1 MNALQQEYHDAL
13 SGMQGRSILVIG
25 DMVADIYLD
34 GRISR
39 ISREAPVLVLE
50 QAGEKVVAG
59 GAANVVNNIATLGG
73 KVHAVGLVG
82 RDKSADGLRAI
93 LAKNGADVRGL
104 IADASRPTISK
115 TRIIA
120 GGRATVSQQIVR
132 IDRESKAPM
141 APTIEAELS
150 AYIKAELSA
159 YIKSILPTVE
169 GVVISD
175 YGSGT
180 VTEGLQAL
188 LIDYCRAHDIP
199 SIVDSRYAVRR
210 FRGIGYVK
218 QNDAEIAAAMG
229 RELVTTEDIVAAA
242 EELRQELAAKGVLVT
257 RGELGMVLVEHG
269 AVHEIPVSD
278 KSEVFD
284 VSGAGDTCVA
294 AVILALAA
302 GIAPATAARL
312 SNIASGIAV
321 RKLGTSTV
329 SVRELAEAIE
339 KSREEYT
346 SK

>member
-13 SGMQGRSILVIG
+13 SGMQSRSILVIG

-82 RDKSADGLRAI
+82 RDKSADGLREI
-93 LAKNGADVRGL
+93 LAANGADVRGL
-104 IADASRPTISK
+104 IADISRPTISK

-141 APTIEAELS
+141 TPAVEAELR
-150 AYIKAELSA
+150 AYIESV
-159 YIKSILPTVE
+159 LPTVE
-169 GVVISD
+169 GVVLSD

-180 VTEGLQAL
+180 VTEGLQSL

-210 FRGIGYVK
+210 FHRIGYVK

-229 RELVTTEDIVAAA
+229 RNLDTTEDIVRAA

-294 AVILALAA
+294 TVILALAA
-302 GIAPATAARL
+302 GVAPATAARL

>member
-1 MNALQQEYHDAL
+1 MKALQQEYNKAL
-13 SGMQGRSILVIG
+13 SGMQGRDILVIG

-104 IADASRPTISK
+104 ISDESRPTISK

-141 APTIEAELS
+141 APAVEVELR
-150 AYIKAELSA
+150 A
-159 YIKSILPTVE
+159 YIKSILPTVD

-180 VTEGLQAL
+180 VTEGLQTL

-210 FRGIGYVK
+210 FSGIGYVK

-229 RELVTTEDIVAAA
+229 RELVTTEDIVRAA

-329 SVRELAEAIE
+329 SVRELAAAIE

>member
-1 MNALQQEYHDAL
+1 MKALQQEYNKAL
-13 SGMQGRSILVIG
+13 SGMQGRDILVIG

-50 QAGEKVVAG
+50 QTGEKVVAG

-82 RDKSADGLRAI
+82 RDKSADGLREI
-93 LAKNGADVRGL
+93 LAANGADVRGL
-104 IADASRPTISK
+104 IADDSRPTISK

-141 APTIEAELS
+141 APAVEAELR
-150 AYIKAELSA
+150 A

-180 VTEGLQAL
+180 VTEGLQSL
-188 LIDYCRAHDIP
+188 LIDYCQAKGIP

-210 FRGIGYVK
+210 FHGIGYVK

-229 RELVTTEDIVAAA
+229 
-242 EELRQELAAKGVLVT
+242 VLVT
-257 RGELGMVLVEHG
+257 RGELGMVLVERG

>member
-13 SGMQGRSILVIG
+13 SGMQGRDILVIG

-50 QAGEKVVAG
+50 QVGEKVVAG

-82 RDKSADGLRAI
+82 ADKSADGLREI
-93 LAKNGADVRGL
+93 LAANGADVRGL
-104 IADASRPTISK
+104 IADDSRPTISK

-141 APTIEAELS
+141 APTIE
-150 AYIKAELSA
+150 AELSA

-242 EELRQELAAKGVLVT
+242 EELRQDLAAKGVLVT

>member
-13 SGMQGRSILVIG
+13 SGMQGRDILVIG

-82 RDKSADGLRAI
+82 RDKSADGLREI
-93 LAKNGADVRGL
+93 LAANGADVRGL
-104 IADASRPTISK
+104 IADDSRPTISK

-141 APTIEAELS
+141 APAVEAELC
-150 AYIKAELSA
+150 A

-180 VTEGLQAL
+180 VTEGLQTL

-210 FRGIGYVK
+210 FHGIGYVK
-218 QNDAEIAAAMG
+218 QNDAEIA
-229 RELVTTEDIVAAA
+229 
-242 EELRQELAAKGVLVT
+242 AAKGVLVT

-294 AVILALAA
+294 AVSLALAA

-329 SVRELAEAIE
+329 SVRELAAAIE

>member
-1 MNALQQEYHDAL
+1 MNALQQEYHDVL
-13 SGMQGRSILVIG
+13 SGMQGRDILVIG

-104 IADASRPTISK
+104 IADDSRPTISK

-141 APTIEAELS
+141 APAVEAELC
-150 AYIKAELSA
+150 A
-159 YIKSILPTVE
+159 YIKSVLPTVE

-180 VTEGLQAL
+180 VTEGLQSL
-188 LIDYCRAHDIP
+188 LIDYCQAKGIP

-210 FRGIGYVK
+210 FHGIGYVK

-302 GIAPATAARL
+302 GVAPATAACL

-346 SK
+346 LK

>member
-1 MNALQQEYHDAL
+1 MKALQQEYNKAL
-13 SGMQGRSILVIG
+13 SGMQGRDILVIG

-82 RDKSADGLRAI
+82 RDKSADGLREI
-93 LAKNGADVRGL
+93 LAANGADVRGL
-104 IADASRPTISK
+104 IADDSRPTISK

-141 APTIEAELS
+141 APAVEAELR
-150 AYIKAELSA
+150 A

-180 VTEGLQAL
+180 VTEGLQSL
-188 LIDYCRAHDIP
+188 LIDYCQAKGIP

-210 FRGIGYVK
+210 FHGIGYVK

-229 RELVTTEDIVAAA
+229 RNLDTTEDIVAAA
-242 EELRQELAAKGVLVT
+242 EALRQELAAKGVLVT
-257 RGELGMVLVEHG
+257 RGELGMVLVERG

>member
-13 SGMQGRSILVIG
+13 SGMQSRSILVIG

-82 RDKSADGLRAI
+82 RDKSADGLREI
-93 LAKNGADVRGL
+93 LAANGADVRGL
-104 IADASRPTISK
+104 IADDSRPTISK

-141 APTIEAELS
+141 APAVEAELR
-150 AYIKAELSA
+150 A

-180 VTEGLQAL
+180 VTEGLQSL
-188 LIDYCRAHDIP
+188 LIDYCQTKGIP

-210 FRGIGYVK
+210 FHGIGYVK
-218 QNDAEIAAAMG
+218 QNDAEIA
-229 RELVTTEDIVAAA
+229 
-242 EELRQELAAKGVLVT
+242 AAKGVLVT

-302 GIAPATAARL
+302 GVAPATAARL

>member
-1 MNALQQEYHDAL
+1 MKALQQEYNKAL
-13 SGMQGRSILVIG
+13 SGMQGRDILVIG

-104 IADASRPTISK
+104 ISDESRPTISK

-141 APTIEAELS
+141 APAVEAELR
-150 AYIKAELSA
+150 A
-159 YIKSILPTVE
+159 YIKSVLPTVE

-180 VTEGLQAL
+180 VTEGLQTL

-210 FRGIGYVK
+210 FHGIGYVK

-229 RELVTTEDIVAAA
+229 RELVTTEEIVAAA

-329 SVRELAEAIE
+329 SVRELAAAIE

>member
-1 MNALQQEYHDAL
+1 MNALQQEYHDVL
-13 SGMQGRSILVIG
+13 SGMQGRDILVIG

-50 QAGEKVVAG
+50 QAGEKVVA
-59 GAANVVNNIATLGG
+59 ANVVNNIATLGG

-82 RDKSADGLRAI
+82 RDKSADGLREI
-93 LAKNGADVRGL
+93 LAANGADVRGL
-104 IADASRPTISK
+104 IADDSRPTISK

-141 APTIEAELS
+141 APAVEAELR
-150 AYIKAELSA
+150 A

-180 VTEGLQAL
+180 VTEGLQSL
-188 LIDYCRAHDIP
+188 LIDYCQTKGIP

-210 FRGIGYVK
+210 FSGIGYVK

-329 SVRELAEAIE
+329 SVRELAAAIE

>member
-1 MNALQQEYHDAL
+1 MKALQKEYNKAL
-13 SGMQGRSILVIG
+13 SGMQGRDILVIG

-82 RDKSADGLRAI
+82 SDKSADGLRAI

-104 IADASRPTISK
+104 IADDSRPTISK

-141 APTIEAELS
+141 APAVEAELR
-150 AYIKAELSA
+150 A

-180 VTEGLQAL
+180 VTEGLQSL
-188 LIDYCRAHDIP
+188 LIDYCQIKGIP

-210 FRGIGYVK
+210 FHGIGYVK

-229 RELVTTEDIVAAA
+229 RNLDTTEDIVAAA

-278 KSEVFD
+278 KSEVFE

-302 GIAPATAARL
+302 GVAPATAARL

>member
-13 SGMQGRSILVIG
+13 SGMQGRDILVIG

-34 GRISR
+34 GR

-82 RDKSADGLRAI
+82 RDKSADGLREI
-93 LAKNGADVRGL
+93 LAANGADVRGL
-104 IADASRPTISK
+104 IADDSRPTISK

-141 APTIEAELS
+141 APAVEAELC
-150 AYIKAELSA
+150 A

-180 VTEGLQAL
+180 VTEGLQSL
-188 LIDYCRAHDIP
+188 LIDYCQAKGIP

-210 FRGIGYVK
+210 FHGIGYVK

-229 RELVTTEDIVAAA
+229 RELVTTEDIVRAA

-269 AVHEIPVSD
+269 TVHEIPVSD

-302 GIAPATAARL
+302 GVAPATAARL

>member
-1 MNALQQEYHDAL
+1 MKALQQEYNKAL
-13 SGMQGRSILVIG
+13 SGMQGRDILVIG

-82 RDKSADGLRAI
+82 RDKSADGLREI
-93 LAKNGADVRGL
+93 LAANGADVRGL
-104 IADASRPTISK
+104 IADDSRPTISK

-141 APTIEAELS
+141 APAVEAELR
-150 AYIKAELSA
+150 A

-180 VTEGLQAL
+180 VTEGLQSL
-188 LIDYCRAHDIP
+188 LIDYCQAKGIP

-210 FRGIGYVK
+210 FHGIGYVK

-229 RELVTTEDIVAAA
+229 
-242 EELRQELAAKGVLVT
+242 VLVT
-257 RGELGMVLVEHG
+257 RGELGMVLVERG

>member
-13 SGMQGRSILVIG
+13 SGMQSRSILVIG

-82 RDKSADGLRAI
+82 RDKSADGLREI
-93 LAKNGADVRGL
+93 LAANGADVRGL
-104 IADASRPTISK
+104 IADDSRPTISK

-132 IDRESKAPM
+132 IDKESKEPVH
-141 APTIEAELS
+141 PVIEAELR
-150 AYIKAELSA
+150 AYIESV
-159 YIKSILPTVE
+159 LPTVE

-180 VTEGLQAL
+180 VTEGLQSL
-188 LIDYCRAHDIP
+188 LIDYCQTKGIP

-210 FRGIGYVK
+210 FSGIGYVK

-329 SVRELAEAIE
+329 SVRELAAAIE

>member
-82 RDKSADGLRAI
+82 RDKSADGLRVI
-93 LAKNGADVRGL
+93 LAKNGADVSGL
-104 IADASRPTISK
+104 IADDSRPTISK

-141 APTIEAELS
+141 APTIE
-150 AYIKAELSA
+150 AELSA

-269 AVHEIPVSD
+269 TVHEIPVSD

>member
-82 RDKSADGLRAI
+82 RDKSADGLRVI
-93 LAKNGADVRGL
+93 LAKNGADVSGL
-104 IADASRPTISK
+104 IADDSRPTISK

-150 AYIKAELSA
+150 AYIK
-159 YIKSILPTVE
+159 SILPTVE
-169 GVVISD
+169 GIVISD

-269 AVHEIPVSD
+269 TVHEIPVSD

-339 KSREEYT
+339 RSREEYT

>member
-1 MNALQQEYHDAL
+1 
-13 SGMQGRSILVIG
+13 
-25 DMVADIYLD
+25 
-34 GRISR
+34 
-39 ISREAPVLVLE
+39 
-50 QAGEKVVAG
+50 
-59 GAANVVNNIATLGG
+59 
-73 KVHAVGLVG
+73 
-82 RDKSADGLRAI
+82 
-93 LAKNGADVRGL
+93 
-104 IADASRPTISK
+104 
-115 TRIIA
+115 
-120 GGRATVSQQIVR
+120 
-132 IDRESKAPM
+132 M
-141 APTIEAELS
+141 APAVEAELC
-150 AYIKAELSA
+150 A

-180 VTEGLQAL
+180 VTEGLQSL
-188 LIDYCRAHDIP
+188 LIDYCQAKGIP

-210 FRGIGYVK
+210 FHGIGYVK

-229 RELVTTEDIVAAA
+229 RELVTTEDIVRAA

-269 AVHEIPVSD
+269 TVHEIPVSD

-302 GIAPATAARL
+302 GVAPATAARL

>member
-1 MNALQQEYHDAL
+1 MKALQQEYNKAL
-13 SGMQGRSILVIG
+13 SGMQGRDILVIG

-82 RDKSADGLRAI
+82 SDKSADGLRAI

-104 IADASRPTISK
+104 IADDSRPTISK

-141 APTIEAELS
+141 APAVEAELR
-150 AYIKAELSA
+150 A

-180 VTEGLQAL
+180 VTEGLQSL
-188 LIDYCRAHDIP
+188 LIDYCQIKGIP
-199 SIVDSRYAVRR
+199 SIVAVRR
-210 FRGIGYVK
+210 FHGIGYVK

-229 RELVTTEDIVAAA
+229 RNLDTTEDIVAAA

-302 GIAPATAARL
+302 GVAPATAARL

>member
-82 RDKSADGLRAI
+82 SDESADGLRAI

-141 APTIEAELS
+141 APTIEAELR
-150 AYIKAELSA
+150 AYIESV
-159 YIKSILPTVE
+159 LPTVE

-180 VTEGLQAL
+180 VTEGLQQL

-210 FRGIGYVK
+210 FHGIGYVK

-229 RELVTTEDIVAAA
+229 RNLDTTEDIVRAA

-302 GIAPATAARL
+302 GVAPATAARL

>member
-13 SGMQGRSILVIG
+13 SGMQGRNILVIG

-73 KVHAVGLVG
+73 AVHAVGLVG
-82 RDKSADGLRAI
+82 RDESADGLRAI
-93 LAKNGADVRGL
+93 LARNGADVRGL
-104 IADASRPTISK
+104 ISDESRPTISK

-132 IDRESKAPM
+132 IDKESKEPIH
-141 APTIEAELS
+141 PVIEAELR
-150 AYIKAELSA
+150 AYIESV
-159 YIKSILPTVE
+159 LPTVE

-180 VTEGLQAL
+180 VTEGLQTL
-188 LIDYCRAHDIP
+188 LVDYCRAKGIP
-199 SIVDSRYAVRR
+199 SIVDSRYAIHR
-210 FRGIGYVK
+210 FSGIGYVK
-218 QNDAEIAAAMG
+218 QNDAELAAAVG
-229 RELVTTEDIVAAA
+229 RELATTEDIIRAA
-242 EELRQELAAKGVLVT
+242 EELREELHAKGVLVT
-257 RGELGMVLVEHG
+257 RGELGMVLVESG

-294 AVILALAA
+294 TVILALAA
-302 GIAPATAARL
+302 GAEPALAARL

-329 SVRELAEAIE
+329 SVRELAEAVENQDI
-339 KSREEYT
+339 EYT

>member
-34 GRISR
+34 GR

-82 RDKSADGLRAI
+82 RDKSADGLRVI
-93 LAKNGADVRGL
+93 LAKNGADVSGL
-104 IADASRPTISK
+104 IADDSRPTISK

-141 APTIEAELS
+141 APTIE
-150 AYIKAELSA
+150 AELSA

-269 AVHEIPVSD
+269 TVHEIPVSD

-339 KSREEYT
+339 RSREEYT

>member
-1 MNALQQEYHDAL
+1 M
-13 SGMQGRSILVIG
+13 
-25 DMVADIYLD
+25 
-34 GRISR
+34 
-39 ISREAPVLVLE
+39 LVLE

-82 RDKSADGLRAI
+82 RDKSADGLREI
-93 LAKNGADVRGL
+93 LAANGADVRGL
-104 IADASRPTISK
+104 IADDSRPTISK

-141 APTIEAELS
+141 APAVEAELR
-150 AYIKAELSA
+150 A

-180 VTEGLQAL
+180 VTEGLQSL
-188 LIDYCRAHDIP
+188 LVDYCQAKGIP

-210 FRGIGYVK
+210 FHGIGYVK

-229 RELVTTEDIVAAA
+229 RNLDTTEDIVAAA

-329 SVRELAEAIE
+329 SVRELAEVIE

>member
-13 SGMQGRSILVIG
+13 SGMQGRDILVIG

-82 RDKSADGLRAI
+82 RDKSADGLREI
-93 LAKNGADVRGL
+93 LAANGADVRGL
-104 IADASRPTISK
+104 IADDSRPTISK

-141 APTIEAELS
+141 APAVEAELC
-150 AYIKAELSA
+150 A

-180 VTEGLQAL
+180 VTEGLQTL

-210 FRGIGYVK
+210 FHGIGYVK

-229 RELVTTEDIVAAA
+229 RELATTEDIIRAA
-242 EELRQELAAKGVLVT
+242 EELREELHAKGVLVT

-269 AVHEIPVSD
+269 AVHEIPVFD

-294 AVILALAA
+294 TVILALAA
-302 GIAPATAARL
+302 GVAPATAARL

-329 SVRELAEAIE
+329 SVRELAAAIE

>member
-13 SGMQGRSILVIG
+13 SGMQSRSILVIG

-73 KVHAVGLVG
+73 KVHADGLVG
-82 RDKSADGLRAI
+82 SDKSADGLRAI

-104 IADASRPTISK
+104 IADDSRPTISK

-141 APTIEAELS
+141 APAVEAELR
-150 AYIKAELSA
+150 A

-180 VTEGLQAL
+180 VTEGLQTL

-210 FRGIGYVK
+210 FHGIGYVK

-229 RELVTTEDIVAAA
+229 RNLDTTEDIVRAA

-302 GIAPATAARL
+302 GVAPATAARL